1 MKGLLL
7 KDMYNLKGYTRQY
20 LILLIFFMIFG
31 ISMGNSHYIMWM
43 SLVLG
48 LNLGFASFPFD
59 EEGGYAYMLS
69 CPVGRKTMVQ
79 AKYLLGLISGAAILL
94 CSAVGEILSRLING
108 KVTEAWM
115 VEMLFVLGVYFL
127 FTSVLTPVS
136 YHFGV
141 EKSRVVMLGMV
152 AVPMVAIFLS
162 LKLVQ
167 ISTITEMLKG
177 VTRLFTQEQIIYG
190 GAFLFLIVGL
200 LFLAGSYLLS
210 LKIFSRKEF

>member
-7 KDMYNLKGYTRQY
+7 KDMYNLKGYSRQY

-48 LNLGFASFPFD
+48 LNVGFASFPFD

-79 AKYLLGLISGAAILL
+79 AKYLLGLISGAVILL
-94 CSAVGEILSRLING
+94 CSAVGESLSRMVNG
-108 KVTEAWM
+108 DATEFWL
-115 VEMLFVLGVYFL
+115 VEMLIVLGVYFL
-127 FTSVLTPVS
+127 FVSVLTPVS

-141 EKSRVVMLGMV
+141 EKARVVMLGMV
-152 AVPMVAIFLS
+152 AVPMVVIFLS
-162 LKLVQ
+162 LKLIR
-167 ISTITEMLKG
+167 ISAITKMLKEI
-177 VTRLFTQEQIIYG
+177 TQMFTQKQMIYG
-190 GAFLFLIVGL
+190 GAFLFLVVGL
-200 LFLAGSYLLS
+200 LLLAGAYRLS
-210 LKIFSRKEF
+210 LKIFNQKEF